1 MQCYPCGPQMS
12 LIWRPLL
19 TWVSPRIGVSLDTEC
34 FHFGAFYVSHGILWP
49 EETFLWRQ
57 ILGGVG
63 RSCPPRNFGD
73 TDWQRFTLT
82 TGTGFGSRVILNKYV
97 WVWVHEEMRLLREQ
111 VRGAVPTRYFGETLQ
126 TRLCPHQS

>member
-1 MQCYPCGPQMS
+1 MFSMQCYLRGPQMS
-12 LIWRPLL
+12 SIWRPIL

-63 RSCPPRNFGD
+63 AAHDETSV
-73 TDWQRFTLT
+73 TLT
-82 TGTGFGSRVILNKYV
+82 GRGSL
-97 WVWVHEEMRLLREQ
+97 
-111 VRGAVPTRYFGETLQ
+111 
-126 TRLCPHQS
+126 